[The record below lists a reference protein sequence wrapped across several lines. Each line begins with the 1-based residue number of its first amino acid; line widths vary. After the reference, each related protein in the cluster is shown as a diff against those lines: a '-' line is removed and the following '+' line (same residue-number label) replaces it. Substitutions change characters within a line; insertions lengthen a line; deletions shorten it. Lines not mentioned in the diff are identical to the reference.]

1 MEEIWKDV
9 KGFESLYMVSN
20 LGRVKNVPHYVTR
33 KYYRP
38 STGDNIE
45 DKLYIKEVL
54 LNPKKKYHHKD
65 REIYNYFYYRVS
77 LRKDGKYYNKS
88 IHRLVAEAFLPNPDN
103 LPCVNHKDENKL
115 NNCVDNLEWCTKSY
129 NHSYGT
135 CIERTSEKQ
144 RLTHSNCIT
153 IVGYKEN
160 EIIEFHS
167 ISSASR
173 YFNVSHAA
181 ISKAIRRGNKCK
193 GYNWKY
199 KI

>member
-1 MEEIWKDV
+1 MEEIWKDIPGYE
-9 KGFESLYMVSN
+9 KYYMAST
-20 LGRVKNVPHYVTR
+20 LGRIKSKDRVIKTVLKGKEI
-33 KYYRP
+33 KYIKRGRIMTPCLNSSKYLGLP
-38 STGDNIE
+38 INT
-45 DKLYIKEVL
+45 DKL
-54 LNPKKKYHHKD
+54 KKS
-65 REIYNYFYYRVS
+65 ENV
-77 LRKDGKYYNKS
+77 
-88 IHRLVAEAFLPNPDN
+88 HRLIAITFLPNPNN

>member
-1 MEEIWKDV
+1 MKLFDIPGYQGKYKITDSGKIFSV
-9 KGFESLYMVSN
+9 ARFVAES
-20 LGRVKNVPHYVTR
+20 GRAGRFYKEKELKQQID
-33 KYYRP
+33 KY
-38 STGDNIE
+38 G
-45 DKLYIKEVL
+45 
-54 LNPKKKYHHKD
+54 YHK
-65 REIYNYFYYRVS
+65 VS
-77 LRKDGKYYNKS
+77 LCNNGIQKWYFV
-88 IHRLVAEAFLPNPDN
+88 HRLIAITFLPNPNN

>member
-65 REIYNYFYYRVS
+65 S
-77 LRKDGKYYNKS
+77 
-88 IHRLVAEAFLPNPDN
+88 

-115 NNCVDNLEWCTKSY
+115 NNCVDNLEWCTYQHNNVWKNRLAKSLETFNANPKNRRKVY
-129 NHSYGT
+129 QYTKDGAFIKEYESVKEATKEMGLKHSSGIHLSCNHN
-135 CIERTSEKQ
+135 
-144 RLTHSNCIT
+144 NCYAR
-153 IVGYKEN
+153 GFKW
-160 EIIEFHS
+160 S
-167 ISSASR
+167 
-173 YFNVSHAA
+173 FNSP
-181 ISKAIRRGNKCK
+181 SL
-193 GYNWKY
+193 
-199 KI
+199 

>member
-65 REIYNYFYYRVS
+65 RGIYNYFYYGVS

-103 LPCVNHKDENKL
+103 LIVQIIQNGVLINTIMFGKIDQLKVQKRLMQILKIEGKYINIQKMEHSLKNM
-115 NNCVDNLEWCTKSY
+115 NL
-129 NHSYGT
+129 
-135 CIERTSEKQ
+135 
-144 RLTHSNCIT
+144 
-153 IVGYKEN
+153 
-160 EIIEFHS
+160 
-167 ISSASR
+167 
-173 YFNVSHAA
+173 
-181 ISKAIRRGNKCK
+181 
-193 GYNWKY
+193 
-199 KI
+199 

>member
-1 MEEIWKDV
+1 MEEIWKDIPGYE
-9 KGFESLYMVSN
+9 KYYMAST
-20 LGRVKNVPHYVTR
+20 LGRIKSKDRVIKTVLKGKEI
-33 KYYRP
+33 KYIKRGRIMTPCLNSGKYLGLP
-38 STGDNIE
+38 INT
-45 DKLYIKEVL
+45 DKL
-54 LNPKKKYHHKD
+54 KKN
-65 REIYNYFYYRVS
+65 ENV
-77 LRKDGKYYNKS
+77 
-88 IHRLVAEAFLPNPDN
+88 HRLIAITFL
-103 LPCVNHKDENKL
+103 L

-167 ISSASR
+167 IFSASR

-181 ISKAIRRGNKCK
+181 ISKAIHRGNKCK

>member
-1 MEEIWKDV
+1 MEEIWKDIP
-9 KGFESLYMVSN
+9 GYE
-20 LGRVKNVPHYVTR
+20 
-33 KYYRP
+33 KYYMA
-38 STGDNIE
+38 ST
-45 DKLYIKEVL
+45 L
-54 LNPKKKYHHKD
+54 
-65 REIYNYFYYRVS
+65 
-77 LRKDGKYYNKS
+77 
-88 IHRLVAEAFLPNPDN
+88 
-103 LPCVNHKDENKL
+103 
-115 NNCVDNLEWCTKSY
+115 
-129 NHSYGT
+129 GT

-144 RLTHSNCIT
+144 RLTRSNCIT

-181 ISKAIRRGNKCK
+181 ISKVIRRGNKCK